1 MAEQDSAQEK
11 TEEPSAKRLQEAREK
26 GQVPRSQELTTVM
39 VLMASAMAMFI
50 VGEGLVQSLT
60 DVMKLTLNLDRSML
74 FDVNAMTSLLWQAVE
89 IMALDLGFF
98 LAITIVAALA
108 APAFIGGWNF
118 SAQAMGIKPE
128 KLSPLKG
135 LKRIFGPQGLVELGK
150 ALGKFLLV
158 GFFGTIILW
167 GFRDQLLT
175 LGQQE
180 VIPAM
185 AELGYIV
192 LWGFLAIC
200 ASLIL
205 IVMIDVPFQKW
216 NHQRQLKM
224 TKQEVKDEHK
234 ETDGSPEVKG
244 RIRRMQIQLSQA
256 RMMQD
261 VPKADVIITNPTHY
275 AVALRYDQAKS
286 GAPVLVAKGADLIAQ
301 QIRMVGQGN
310 DVPLLS
316 APPLARAIFYNT
328 EIGEEIPAG
337 LYIAV
342 AQVLAFVFQLRRYRN
357 RGGNKPQLNTEDLPI
372 PDEFRRD
379 E

>member
-39 VLMASAMAMFI
+39 VLMASAAAMFI
-50 VGEGLVQSLT
+50 VGEGLVQGLT
-60 DVMKLTLNLDRSML
+60 DVMKLTLNLERSML

-98 LAITIVAALA
+98 LAITVVAALA

-118 SAQAMGIKPE
+118 SVQAMGIKPE

-158 GFFGTIILW
+158 GFFGTLILW

-301 QIRMVGQGN
+301 QIRMVGQHHE
-310 DVPLLS
+310 VPQLS

-357 RGGNKPQLNTEDLPI
+357 RGGNKPHLNTEDLPI

>member
-1 MAEQDSAQEK
+1 MAEQDSAQER
-11 TEEPSAKRLQEAREK
+11 TEAPSAKRLQEAREK

-60 DVMKLTLNLDRSML
+60 DVMKLTLNLERNML
-74 FDVNAMTSLLWQAVE
+74 FDVSAMTSLLWQAVE

-98 LAITIVAALA
+98 LAITVVAALA

-158 GFFGTIILW
+158 GFFGTLILW
-167 GFRDQLLT
+167 GLRDQLLT

-301 QIRMVGQGN
+301 QIRMVGQHHE
-310 DVPLLS
+310 VPQLS

-357 RGGNKPQLNTEDLPI
+357 RGGNKPHLNTEDLPI

>member
-26 GQVPRSQELTTVM
+26 GQVPRSQELNTVM
-39 VLMASAMAMFI
+39 VLLASAAAMFV
-50 VGEGLVQSLT
+50 VGEGLIQSLA
-60 DVMKLTLNLDRSML
+60 DVMKLGMSFDRNDL
-74 FDVNAMTSLLWQAVE
+74 FDVGAMLDSLWKGVE
-89 IMALDLGFF
+89 IMAWDLMLF
-98 LAITIVAALA
+98 LVVTVIAALS
-108 APAFIGGWNF
+108 APALIGGWNF

-167 GFRDQLLT
+167 GLRDQLLT

-205 IVMIDVPFQKW
+205 IVLIDVPFQKW
-216 NHQRQLKM
+216 NHTRQLKM

-275 AVALRYDQAKS
+275 AVALRYDQSKS
-286 GAPVLVAKGADLIAQ
+286 GAPVMVAKGADLIAQ
-301 QIRMVGQGN
+301 QIRMVGQHN

-357 RGGNKPQLNTEDLPI
+357 RGGNKPHLNTEDLPI

>member
-39 VLMASAMAMFI
+39 VLMASAAAMFI

-60 DVMKLTLNLDRSML
+60 DVMKLTLNLERSML
-74 FDVNAMTSLLWQAVE
+74 FDVTAMTSLLWQAVK

-98 LAITIVAALA
+98 LAITVVAALA

-118 SAQAMGIKPE
+118 SAQAMGVKPE

-185 AELGYIV
+185 AKLGYIV

-256 RMMQD
+256 RMMSD

-301 QIRMVGQGN
+301 QIRMVGQHHE
-310 DVPLLS
+310 VPQLS

-357 RGGNKPQLNTEDLPI
+357 RGGNKPHLNTEDLPI

>member
-1 MAEQDSAQEK
+1 MAEQDSGQER

-26 GQVPRSQELTTVM
+26 GQVPRSQELNTVM
-39 VLMASAMAMFI
+39 VLLASAGAMFV
-50 VGEGLVQSLT
+50 VGEGLIQSMA
-60 DVMKLTLNLDRSML
+60 DVMKLGMSFDRNDL
-74 FDVNAMTSLLWQAVE
+74 FDVEAMLDSLWKGVE
-89 IMALDLGFF
+89 IMAWDLMLF
-98 LAITIVAALA
+98 LVVTVIAALS
-108 APAFIGGWNF
+108 APALIGGWNF

-135 LKRIFGPQGLVELGK
+135 FKRIFGPQGLVELAK

-158 GFFGTIILW
+158 GFFGTVILW
-167 GFRDQLLT
+167 GLRDQLLT

-216 NHQRQLKM
+216 NHTRQLKM

-275 AVALRYDQAKS
+275 AVALRYDQSKS
-286 GAPVLVAKGADLIAQ
+286 GAPVMVAKGADLIAQ
-301 QIRMVGQGN
+301 QIRMVGQHH
-310 DVPLLS
+310 DVPQLS

-357 RGGNKPQLNTEDLPI
+357 RGGNKPHLNTEDLPI

>member
-11 TEEPSAKRLQEAREK
+11 TEEPSAKRLQEARDK
-26 GQVPRSQELTTVM
+26 GQVPRSQELNTVM
-39 VLMASAMAMFI
+39 VLLASAAAMFV
-50 VGEGLVQSLT
+50 VGEGLIQSLA
-60 DVMKLTLNLDRSML
+60 DVMKLGMSFDRNDL
-74 FDVNAMTSLLWQAVE
+74 FDVGAMLDSFWKGVE
-89 IMALDLGFF
+89 IMAWDLMLF
-98 LAITIVAALA
+98 LAVTVIAALS
-108 APAFIGGWNF
+108 APALIGGWNF

-158 GFFGTIILW
+158 GFFGTVILW
-167 GFRDQLLT
+167 GLRDQLLT

-205 IVMIDVPFQKW
+205 IVLIDVPFQKW
-216 NHQRQLKM
+216 NHNRQLKM

-275 AVALRYDQAKS
+275 AVALRYDQSKS
-286 GAPVLVAKGADLIAQ
+286 GAPVMVAKGADLIAQ
-301 QIRMVGQGN
+301 QIRMVGQHH
-310 DVPLLS
+310 DVPQLS

-357 RGGNKPQLNTEDLPI
+357 RGGNKPHLNTEDLPI

>member
-1 MAEQDSAQEK
+1 MAEQDSAQER

-26 GQVPRSQELTTVM
+26 GQVPRSQELNTVM
-39 VLMASAMAMFI
+39 VLIASAAAMFV
-50 VGEGLVQSLT
+50 VGEGLIQSLS
-60 DVMKLTLNLDRSML
+60 DVMKLGMTLDRNDL
-74 FDVNAMTSLLWQAVE
+74 FDVGAMLDSLWKGIE
-89 IMALDLGFF
+89 IMAWDMVLFLGVTV
-98 LAITIVAALA
+98 IAALS
-108 APAFIGGWNF
+108 APALMGGWNF
-118 SAQAMGIKPE
+118 SAQAMGIKLE

-158 GFFGTIILW
+158 GFFGTLILW
-167 GFRDQLLT
+167 GLRDQLLT

-180 VIPAM
+180 VMPAM

-216 NHQRQLKM
+216 NHTRQLKM

-275 AVALRYDQAKS
+275 AVALRYDQSKS
-286 GAPVLVAKGADLIAQ
+286 GAPVMVAKGTDLIAQ
-301 QIRMVGQGN
+301 QIRMVGN
-310 DVPLLS
+310 HHDVPQLS

>member
-39 VLMASAMAMFI
+39 VLMASAAAMFI

-60 DVMKLTLNLDRSML
+60 DVMKLTLNLERSML
-74 FDVNAMTSLLWQAVE
+74 FDVTAMTSLLWQAVK

-98 LAITIVAALA
+98 LAITVVAALA

-118 SAQAMGIKPE
+118 SAQAMGVKPE

-135 LKRIFGPQGLVELGK
+135 LKRIFGPQGMVELGK

-256 RMMQD
+256 RMMSD

-301 QIRMVGQGN
+301 QIRMVGQHHE
-310 DVPLLS
+310 VPQLS

-357 RGGNKPQLNTEDLPI
+357 RGGNKPHLNTEDLPI

>member
-60 DVMKLTLNLDRSML
+60 DVMKLTLNLERSML
-74 FDVNAMTSLLWQAVE
+74 FDVNAMTSLLWQAVG

-98 LAITIVAALA
+98 LAITVVAALA

-118 SAQAMGIKPE
+118 SVQAMGIKPE

-158 GFFGTIILW
+158 GFFGTLILW
-167 GFRDQLLT
+167 GLRDQLLT

-286 GAPVLVAKGADLIAQ
+286 GAPVLIAKGADLIAQ
-301 QIRMVGQGN
+301 QIRMVGQHHE
-310 DVPLLS
+310 VPQLS

-357 RGGNKPQLNTEDLPI
+357 RGGNKPHLNTEDLPI

>member
-1 MAEQDSAQEK
+1 MAEQDSGQER
-11 TEEPSAKRLQEAREK
+11 TEEPSVKRLQEAREK
-26 GQVPRSQELTTVM
+26 GQVPRSQELNTVM
-39 VLMASAMAMFI
+39 VLMASAAIMFV
-50 VGEGLVQSLT
+50 VGEGLIQSLS
-60 DVMKLTLNLDRSML
+60 DVMKLGMSLERSDL
-74 FDVNAMTSLLWQAVE
+74 FDVGAMLNTLWQAIA
-89 IMALDLGFF
+89 IMAWDMVMFLGVTV
-98 LAITIVAALA
+98 IAAVS

-118 SAQAMGIKPE
+118 SAQAMGIKLE

-158 GFFGTIILW
+158 GFFGTLILW
-167 GFRDQLLT
+167 SLRDRLLT

-180 VIPAM
+180 VMPAM

-286 GAPVLVAKGADLIAQ
+286 GAPVMVAKGADLIAQ
-301 QIRMVGQGN
+301 QIRMVGQHHEI
-310 DVPLLS
+310 PQLS

-357 RGGNKPQLNTEDLPI
+357 RGGNKPHLNTEDLPI

>member
-39 VLMASAMAMFI
+39 VLMASAAAMFI

-60 DVMKLTLNLDRSML
+60 DVMKLTLNLERSML

-98 LAITIVAALA
+98 LAITVVAALA

-118 SAQAMGIKPE
+118 SVQAMGIKPE

-158 GFFGTIILW
+158 GFFGTLILW

-256 RMMQD
+256 RMMSD

-301 QIRMVGQGN
+301 QIRMVGQHHE
-310 DVPLLS
+310 VPQLS

-357 RGGNKPQLNTEDLPI
+357 RGGNKPHLNTEDLPI

>member
-1 MAEQDSAQEK
+1 
-11 TEEPSAKRLQEAREK
+11 
-26 GQVPRSQELTTVM
+26 
-39 VLMASAMAMFI
+39 
-50 VGEGLVQSLT
+50 
-60 DVMKLTLNLDRSML
+60 
-74 FDVNAMTSLLWQAVE
+74 
-89 IMALDLGFF
+89 
-98 LAITIVAALA
+98 
-108 APAFIGGWNF
+108 
-118 SAQAMGIKPE
+118 
-128 KLSPLKG
+128 
-135 LKRIFGPQGLVELGK
+135 

-158 GFFGTIILW
+158 GFFGTLILW
-167 GFRDQLLT
+167 GLRDQLLT

-216 NHQRQLKM
+216 NYQRQLKM

-256 RMMQD
+256 RMMSD

-301 QIRMVGQGN
+301 QIRMV
-310 DVPLLS
+310 
-316 APPLARAIFYNT
+316 
-328 EIGEEIPAG
+328 
-337 LYIAV
+337 
-342 AQVLAFVFQLRRYRN
+342 
-357 RGGNKPQLNTEDLPI
+357 
-372 PDEFRRD
+372 
-379 E
+379 

>member
-1 MAEQDSAQEK
+1 MAEQDSAQER
-11 TEEPSAKRLQEAREK
+11 TEAPSAKRLQEAREK
-26 GQVPRSQELTTVM
+26 GQVPRSQELNTVM
-39 VLMASAMAMFI
+39 VLMAGAIAMFF
-50 VGEGLVQSLT
+50 VGQGLIESLT
-60 DVMKLTLNLDRSML
+60 EVLKETLILDRKVI
-74 FDVNAMTSLLWQAVE
+74 FDTQAMIDKLRQAIGIV
-89 IMALDLGFF
+89 AWDLGLF
-98 LAITIVAALA
+98 LAVTILAALA
-108 APAFIGGWNF
+108 APALMGGWNI
-118 SAQAMGIKPE
+118 SAQAMAPKPE

-158 GFFGTIILW
+158 GLFGSLILW
-167 GFRDQLLT
+167 SLRDQLLT

-180 VIPAM
+180 VLPAM
-185 AELGYIV
+185 AELGYLVI
-192 LWGFLAIC
+192 WGFLAIC

-205 IVMIDVPFQKW
+205 IVLIDVPFQKW

-275 AVALRYDQAKS
+275 AVALRYDQSKS
-286 GAPVLVAKGADLIAQ
+286 GAPILVAKGADLIAQ
-301 QIRMVGQGN
+301 QIRMVGQQH
-310 DVPLLS
+310 DVPQLS
-316 APPLARAIFYNT
+316 APPLTRAIFYNT
-328 EIGEEIPAG
+328 EIGQEIPSG

-342 AQVLAFVFQLRRYRN
+342 AQVLAFVFQLRRYRK
-357 RGGNKPQLNTEDLPI
+357 RGGQKPHLNTEELPI

>member
-74 FDVNAMTSLLWQAVE
+74 FDVNAMTSLLWQAIE

-98 LAITIVAALA
+98 LAITVVAALA

>member
-39 VLMASAMAMFI
+39 VLMASAAAMFI

-60 DVMKLTLNLDRSML
+60 DVMKLTLNLERSML

-98 LAITIVAALA
+98 LAITVVAALA

-118 SAQAMGIKPE
+118 SVQAMGIKPE

-158 GFFGTIILW
+158 GFFGTLILW

-301 QIRMVGQGN
+301 QIRMVGQHHE
-310 DVPLLS
+310 VPQLS

-357 RGGNKPQLNTEDLPI
+357 RGGNKPHLNTEDLPI